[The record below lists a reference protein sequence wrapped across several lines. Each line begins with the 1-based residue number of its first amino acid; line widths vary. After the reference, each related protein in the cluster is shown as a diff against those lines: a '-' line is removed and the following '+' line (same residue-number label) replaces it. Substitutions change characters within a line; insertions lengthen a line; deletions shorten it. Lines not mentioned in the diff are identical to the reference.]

1 MIAAFDFGITNTDL
15 VIKDQRIKFLSVP
28 SPFDRKNRDFDIT
41 ERHVIEILEKLDIN
55 IKEIS
60 SIGVTGGKSADLPD
74 RICDVPITKVNE
86 IDAIG
91 KGARSLYKISE
102 ESSLVVSSGTGTAC
116 VHIQNT
122 ATNHLGGIS
131 VGGGMLEGLSNL
143 LVDIPHG
150 VKINNFAE
158 KGNRKILDVMIGEAV
173 NEIGNLNAEITAANF
188 AKARNEPTNSIED
201 ISASLCNMVGE
212 VIGTVAYLNALLVG
226 SNKAYFLGR
235 TSMLSEVKKGIDARL
250 ALAGIEGIYDDNR
263 AFGNA
268 IGVLDTIDI

>member
-143 LVDIPHG
+143 LVNIPHG
-150 VKINNFAE
+150 IKINNFAE

-188 AKARNEPTNSIED
+188 AKARNESTNSIED

-250 ALAGIEGIYDDNR
+250 ALAGIEGIYDENR

>member
-91 KGARSLYKISE
+91 KGARSLYKISK

-143 LVDIPHG
+143 LVNIPHG

-212 VIGTVAYLNALLVG
+212 VIGTVAYLNALLV
-226 SNKAYFLGR
+226 SANKAYFLGR

>member
-28 SPFDRKNRDFDIT
+28 SPFDRKNRDFDVT

-143 LVDIPHG
+143 LVNIPHG

-188 AKARNEPTNSIED
+188 AKARNESANSIED

-250 ALAGIEGIYDDNR
+250 ALASIEGIYDENR

>member
-15 VIKDQRIKFLSVP
+15 VIKDQKIKFLSVP
-28 SPFDRKNRDFDIT
+28 SPFDKKNRDFDIT

-91 KGARSLYKISE
+91 KGARSLYKISK

-143 LVDIPHG
+143 LVNIPHG

>member
-15 VIKDQRIKFLSVP
+15 VIKDQKIKFLSVP
-28 SPFDRKNRDFDIT
+28 SPFDKKNRDFDIT

-143 LVDIPHG
+143 LVNIPHG

-188 AKARNEPTNSIED
+188 AKARNESTNSIED
-201 ISASLCNMVGE
+201 IAASLCNMVGE

-250 ALAGIEGIYDDNR
+250 ALAGIEGIYDENR